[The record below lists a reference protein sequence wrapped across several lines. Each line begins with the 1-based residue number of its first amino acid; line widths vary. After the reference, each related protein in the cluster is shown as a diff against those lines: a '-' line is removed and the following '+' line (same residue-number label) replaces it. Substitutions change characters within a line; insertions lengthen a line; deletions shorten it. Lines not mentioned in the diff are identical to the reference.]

1 MGSKPS
7 SDRLLNRPQPAV
19 FINGSQRGQF
29 HEDGIVGNLAL
40 KMRDRYRISS
50 FKECEWIYWYGL

>member
-7 SDRLLNRPQPAV
+7 SDRLLNRPQPSV

-50 FKECEWIYWYGL
+50 FKECE